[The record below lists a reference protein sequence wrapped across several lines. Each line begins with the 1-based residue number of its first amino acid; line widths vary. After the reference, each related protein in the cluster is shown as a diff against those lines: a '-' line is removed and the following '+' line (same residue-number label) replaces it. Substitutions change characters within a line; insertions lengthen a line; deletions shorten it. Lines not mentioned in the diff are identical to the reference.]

1 MDTTETGSSTAEAQP
16 GLTRYKHVVKI
27 NKVGEFCREDGQPRF
42 LHAYPPVTRPAGLQI
57 DDPDQAYRGQDLVD
71 PSTIRPRHTRRERLR
86 RQEED
91 RKRQQEGKELPTSVA
106 SAETTKR
113 VWYSGGRVIET
124 RSQPWPKRLDG
135 KSDHNTQIMC
145 DRYVMEAAQQ
155 EPACE
160 RPGQTLALLTPGY
173 LTVVTP
179 GDDTI
184 LPAKQAIET
193 SAALPYAR
201 GRQQEPI
208 GERVIVNDL
217 YGIPLYKPAVGPID
231 PHTWGLRLSL

>member
-1 MDTTETGSSTAEAQP
+1 MP
-16 GLTRYKHVVKI
+16 
-27 NKVGEFCREDGQPRF
+27 
-42 LHAYPPVTRPAGLQI
+42 RPAGLQI
-57 DDPDQAYRGQDLVD
+57 DNPDQAYRGQDLVD

-86 RQEED
+86 RQEID
-91 RKRQQEGKELPTSVA
+91 QKRQQGGKALTTSVA
-106 SAETTKR
+106 SAETTER
-113 VWYSGGRVIET
+113 MWYSGGRVIKT
-124 RSQPWPKRLDG
+124 RSQPWPKHLDG
-135 KSDHNTQIMC
+135 KSDHKTLIMC
-145 DRYVMEAAQQ
+145 DQYVTEAARQ
-155 EPACE
+155 EPAFG

-179 GDDTI
+179 GDDTV

-217 YGIPLYKPAVGPID
+217 TGSHSTSLMWALSTQ
-231 PHTWGLRLSL
+231 TWGLGLSLRKGSSTAQRQTLTLCPMMLHEVPVQARIP